1 MGQMKLLKEV
11 DFYTTRK
18 NAKRI
23 LKNYRRFERIAG
35 KSSIDLKSPVM
46 SSMPK
51 AQSHGNSA
59 EDAIVQKVYAESER
73 NAILDALDLLGLT
86 SKEIL
91 RYSYCMQDRWSNAG
105 IADELGYSV
114 RSIHRMRN
122 EALIEFSEAYKHGE
136 LITYY

>member
-1 MGQMKLLKEV
+1 MGLLADV
-11 DFYTTRK
+11 DFKQTRD
-18 NAKRI
+18 NARKV
-23 LKNYRRFERIAG
+23 LSSYRRLQRITG
-35 KSSIDLKSPVM
+35 RSKVDIKSPLITD
-46 SSMPK
+46 MPK
-51 AQSHGNSA
+51 AQSHGNKA